1 MNTQLSSHYS
11 NDYPDQVSSL
21 SGQSVDWLNKLR
33 SEAFANF
40 SETGFPSTSEEE
52 WRYTNVSA
60 LEKKQFKLIV
70 KHEVIDE
77 NLLKPYYL
85 NDAWVVVFIDGH
97 FSKQYSRL
105 DNLDKGVE
113 LESIADIL
121 NTQAQK
127 LEPYLGQAVS
137 NHEHNFISFNTAWF
151 NDGIFLKLASK
162 QILTKPIQL
171 LHFISTPDCL
181 ATTRHII
188 VTGEHS
194 EAQIIETFVGE
205 NAYLTTTV
213 NEVFL
218 AENSDLT
225 LSKLQSESTKAYHF
239 GGSYIRQQPHS
250 RFKHHNFSFGAL
262 LARNEVHTDLEKASE
277 CSLNGLY
284 LGTKRQHIDNHTR
297 INHNKSQG
305 ISREFYKGILDNRAR
320 GVFQGRVVVVEDAQK
335 TDSEMNNRNLL
346 LSNHAEVDTKPQL
359 EIYADDVKC
368 THGVT
373 IGQLDEKSI
382 FYLQSRGLDVEAAKN
397 ILTLAFANEMIE
409 KVSSKSLKELLS
421 TQLTQFMPVK

>member
-1 MNTQLSSHYS
+1 MNTQLSSYYS
-11 NDYPDQVSSL
+11 NDYPDQMVNL
-21 SGQSVDWLNKLR
+21 SGQSVEWLNKLR
-33 SEAFANF
+33 REAFTRF
-40 SETGFPSTSEEE
+40 SETGFPSTREEE

-60 LEKKQFKLIV
+60 LEKKQFQPIIKAELIN
-70 KHEVIDE
+70 E

-85 NDAWVVVFIDGH
+85 DDAWIVVFIDGH
-97 FSKQYSRL
+97 FSKHYSRL
-105 DNLDKGVE
+105 DNLDTGIE
-113 LESIADIL
+113 LDSIADIL
-121 NTQAQK
+121 NSQAEK

-137 NHEHNFISFNTAWF
+137 NKEHNFISFNTAWF

-162 QILTKPIQL
+162 QVLTKPIQVV
-171 LHFISTPDCL
+171 HFVSTPDCL
-181 ATTRHII
+181 ATTRHIM
-188 VTGEHS
+188 VMGEHS
-194 EAQIIETFVGE
+194 QAQIIETFIGE
-205 NAYLTTTV
+205 NSYLTTAV

-225 LSKLQSESTKAYHF
+225 LTKLQSESTKAYHF
-239 GGSYIRQQPHS
+239 GGTYIKQQPHS
-250 RFKHHNFSFGAL
+250 HFKHHNFSFGAL
-262 LARNEVHTDLEKASE
+262 LARNEVHTDLGTAAE

-297 INHNKSQG
+297 INHNKPQG
-305 ISREFYKGILDNRAR
+305 ISREFYKGILDDRAR

-368 THGVT
+368 AHGVT

-382 FYLQSRGLDVEAAKN
+382 FYLQSRGIDVEAAKN
-397 ILTLAFANEMIE
+397 ILTLAFANEMVE
-409 KVSSKSLKELLS
+409 KVSLKSLKELLRS
-421 TQLTQFMPVK
+421 QLMQFMPVK

>member
-1 MNTQLSSHYS
+1 M
-11 NDYPDQVSSL
+11 
-21 SGQSVDWLNKLR
+21 
-33 SEAFANF
+33 
-40 SETGFPSTSEEE
+40 
-52 WRYTNVSA
+52 
-60 LEKKQFKLIV
+60 EKKQFKAIT
-70 KHEVIDE
+70 KE
-77 NLLKPYYL
+77 NSINEALLKPYYL

-97 FSKQYSRL
+97 FSKQYSQLEQL
-105 DNLDKGVE
+105 DEGLE

-121 NTQAQK
+121 KTEAEK

-137 NHEHNFISFNTAWF
+137 NNEHNFISFNTAWF
-151 NDGIFLKLASK
+151 NDGIFLKLANK
-162 QILTKPIQL
+162 QVLTKPIQL
-171 LHFISTPDCL
+171 LHFVSTPDCL

-188 VTGEHS
+188 VTAEHS
-194 EAQIIETFVGE
+194 QAQIIETFVGE
-205 NAYLTTTV
+205 NTYLTTAV

-225 LSKLQSESTKAYHF
+225 LMKLQSESTKAYHF
-239 GGSYIRQQPHS
+239 GGTYIKQQPHS

-262 LARNEVHTDLEKASE
+262 LARNDVHTDLETASE

-297 INHNKSQG
+297 INHNKAQG
-305 ISREFYKGILDNRAR
+305 ISREFYKGILDDRAR

-346 LSNHAEVDTKPQL
+346 LSNQAEIDTKPQL

-368 THGVT
+368 AHGVT

-382 FYLQSRGLDVEAAKN
+382 FYLQSRGIDVEAAKN
-397 ILTLAFANEMIE
+397 ILTLAFANEMVE
-409 KVSSKSLKELLS
+409 KVSLNSLKELLKK
-421 TQLTQFMPVK
+421 QLTRFMPVK